1 MKTAWQSCGRASA
14 LLIGSVLS
22 SAGGGQCGE
31 RRTSECPASDVMGIL
46 VFEFGK
52 RVRWTSGVQAPAAST
67 RRAQGSVVDSWVE
80 VLMMVML
87 ARVFDGERVMEMAL
101 AGWWSRTPRD

>member
-1 MKTAWQSCGRASA
+1 M
-14 LLIGSVLS
+14 LIGSVLS

-80 VLMMVML
+80 VLRIVRL
-87 ARVFDGERVMEMAL
+87 ERVPNGERVTEMAL
-101 AGWWSRTPRD
+101 AGWWSRAPRD